1 MIAINPD
8 KLNSKELFELVAR
21 AKAKHNFKTIII
33 HWTSSDYDT
42 IFEDYHLNVGR
53 DGTIYKTCWSFNE
66 LKSHTKRNN
75 KDTIGI
81 ALDCGLAAEYRSLN
95 RIFFGTCPPT
105 PEQITSVVW
114 LIAIICYYLGMEVNC
129 KTVKTHF
136 ELAISEGYGPGSGDD
151 QSRWDLA
158 KLPATAIP
166 RELSKE
172 AGISKSSLG
181 GTIIR
186 DLAEYC
192 YQKLVSKNRKE
203 VCISR
208 GDNEDFEQIQLAL

>member
-33 HWTSSDYDT
+33 HWTGSDYDSVSP
-42 IFEDYHLNVGR
+42 DYHLNIGQ
-53 DGTIYKTCWSFNE
+53 DGSVYKTCWSFNE
-66 LKSHTKRNN
+66 IKPHTVNKN

-81 ALDCGLAAEYRSLN
+81 ALDCGLGAEYKSMN
-95 RIFFGTCPPT
+95 KIFFGTCPPT
-105 PEQITSVVW
+105 SLQILSLVW
-114 LIAIICYYLGMEVNC
+114 LVAGICFYMGIDINSR
-129 KTVKTHF
+129 TVKTHF
-136 ELAISEGYGPGSGDD
+136 ELAVSEGYGPSSDAE

-158 KLPATAIP
+158 KMPDTAIP
-166 RELSKE
+166 REIAKE
-172 AGISKSSLG
+172 AGLSKSSLG

-186 DLAEYC
+186 DLATYC

-208 GDNEDFEQIQLAL
+208 GERDFLQTQLAF